1 MVNWLVVGI
10 GDITTKRV
18 IPAILAEPRSRFR
31 AVVTRS
37 PEKAAGY
44 PGAAAY
50 TSFDEALKDP
60 AIDAVYVATPVF
72 YHAAQTIAAL
82 RAGKHVLCEKPVAMN
97 YSQALSMVA
106 AAEESGRLFGVSFY
120 RRTYPKLIRAK
131 QLIAEGAIG
140 QPVLAESN
148 NHGWLEAEERGWLRD
163 VSMGGGPLL
172 DTASHRIDAYNF
184 LFGKP
189 VRATGLRS
197 NKVHGLSVE
206 DAATAVVEYE
216 NGARGIIDV
225 RWNSRV
231 KRDQFRVIGTEGELN
246 LDPLNGPVLQVITE
260 SCVREEQWPI
270 HANVHYPLVENFVNA
285 VLDGTPFVAPGI
297 EAIRTDWVTERVIE
311 GDLAARRTVSNTNSP
326 QIG

>member
-1 MVNWLVVGI
+1 MNWLVVGI

-18 IPAILAEPRSRFR
+18 IPAILAEPRSRFH
-31 AVVTRS
+31 AVVTRT
-37 PEKAAGY
+37 
-44 PGAAAY
+44 PGKAAAY
-50 TSFDEALKDP
+50 PGVAAYASLDEALADP
-60 AIDAVYVATPVF
+60 AINAVYIATPVF

-82 RAGKHVLCEKPVAMN
+82 HAGKHVLCEKPVAMD
-97 YSQALSMVA
+97 YSQASSMVA
-106 AAEESGRLFGVSFY
+106 AAEESGRLFGVSYY

-131 QLIAEGAIG
+131 QLIAQGAIG

-163 VSMGGGPLL
+163 ASMGGGPLL

-189 VRATGLRS
+189 GRATGLRS

-206 DAATAVVEYE
+206 DAATVVVEYG

-225 RWNSRV
+225 RWNSRIR
-231 KRDQFRVIGTEGELN
+231 RDQFRVVGTEGELN
-246 LDPLNGPVLQVITE
+246 LDPLNGPELQVVTP
-260 SCVREEQWPI
+260 SSVTVEQWPT

-285 VLDGTPFVAPGI
+285 VLDGTPLAAPGI
-297 EAIRTDWVTERVIE
+297 EAIQTDWVTQQVIA
-311 GDLAARRTVSNTNSP
+311 GDLAAGHTVMA